1 MNLADRAKATGT
13 VIDRFRGKPFA
24 WDTSGNCIHL
34 ARAQAKA
41 LKVKG
46 VPTVPTFR
54 TPLGARKALRKKG
67 FDTMEALMDSL
78 FPRIAPAR
86 MIVGDI
92 GMVPGEAPFN
102 ALVVS
107 VGGGKVVGWHEASD
121 VLEVIKLSKAD
132 YVAAWAVGR
141 LPL

>member
-1 MNLADRAKATGT
+1 MTLADRARATGT
-13 VIDRFRGKPFA
+13 VIERFRDKPFA
-24 WDTSGNCIHL
+24 WDTTGNCIHL
-34 ARAQAKA
+34 SHKQAKA
-41 LKVKG
+41 LKVK
-46 VPTVPTFR
+46 VPTVPKFR
-54 TPLGARKALRKKG
+54 TPLGARKALKKMG
-67 FDTMEALMDSL
+67 FDTLEGLMDSM

-107 VGGGKVVGWHEASD
+107 VGGGKVVGWHGADLSR
-121 VLEVIKLSKAD
+121 LQNIALSKAD
-132 YVAAWAVGR
+132 FVAAWAVGR

>member
-1 MNLADRAKATGT
+1 MNMAHRAQATGT

-24 WDTSGNCIHL
+24 WDTSANCIHL
-34 ARAQAKA
+34 MRAQAVA
-41 LKVKG
+41 LG
-46 VPTVPTFR
+46 VSMPVVPRFR
-54 TPLGARKALRKKG
+54 SHFGARKALLKTG
-67 FDTMEALMDSL
+67 FETLEAWMDAK

-86 MIVGDI
+86 MIVGDV

-107 VGGGKVVGWHEASD
+107 VGGSKVVGWHEASD
-121 VLEVIKLSKAD
+121 VLEVIQLSKAD